1 MKRLSRFFRPF
12 RAFFEDGITRAW
24 GWLKAKD
31 TAWGVSA
38 SFGHTGGCTNE
49 GQKGRPG
56 AFDTAWRESR
66 QRGWGF
72 LPGARLV
79 LNEGA
84 GQKQAPIN
92 DGDQGRPQLGVT
104 QGGSGEGRPQQ
115 VLLDE
120 TVEMFNGVTT
130 QVEAPIRSQ
139 LQLALTSIHQPQVGG
154 IAAGATRIQ
163 TLDMN
168 DSDGML
174 GRRSEMQG
182 VPDGDFQAS
191 QFVIAH
197 TQ

>member
-1 MKRLSRFFRPF
+1 MKRLSRIFRPF
-12 RAFFEDGITRAW
+12 RAFFEDGIRRAW

-31 TAWGVSA
+31 TAWGVSG

-120 TVEMFNGVTT
+120 TVEMFNGVTR

-139 LQLALTSIHQPQVGG
+139 LQRALTSIHQPQVGG
-154 IAAGATRIQ
+154 IAAGAPR
-163 TLDMN
+163 LHKPEMN
-168 DSDGML
+168 DSDRGI
-174 GRRSEMQG
+174 GRRA
-182 VPDGDFQAS
+182 AS
-191 QFVIAH
+191 QGGADGGFPAAQLVIA
-197 TQ
+197 